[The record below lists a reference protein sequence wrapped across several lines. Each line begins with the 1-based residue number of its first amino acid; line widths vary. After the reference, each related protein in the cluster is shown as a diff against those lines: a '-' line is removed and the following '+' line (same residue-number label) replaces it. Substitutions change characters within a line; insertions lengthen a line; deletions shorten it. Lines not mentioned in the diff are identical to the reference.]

1 MAQSFS
7 DAPISVFTDELTRR
21 LYANDASMYEE
32 LPKGVCF
39 PSTTNDI
46 SKLISWAAQ
55 HRIPITPRAAGTSLA
70 GQTTGGGIVMD
81 ISRNMTDILEFDQEN
96 QKATVQPGVIR
107 DTLNGEA
114 AKYGLIFGPD
124 TSTTNRCMIGGM
136 IGNNSAGSFSIKYGT
151 TRDKI
156 HSVEMVLDDGSV
168 ATFEPLTNE
177 ELEAKTQLQNRE
189 GEIYREVNA
198 LLKKHRELIV
208 ESYPHPDI
216 IRRNT
221 GYALDV
227 LLKMEPFTP
236 GGRPF
241 NLAELVCGSEGTL
254 GIITQA
260 TVNLDVLDKH
270 SLLII
275 PHYHSL
281 KESLTST
288 VEIVKSGPAAVELA
302 DRIILDATKGNREQ
316 SRNRFF
322 LEGDPDAILTVQLDG
337 NSMEDL
343 EKRAKNIIT
352 DLKER
357 GLGYAYPIV
366 RDPEKQK
373 RVWDLRKAGL
383 GLLMGLGKDEKTPS
397 FVEDTAVRVE
407 DLPHYIEDFDEI
419 LEKYNCS
426 CVYYAHASVGEL
438 HLRPALD
445 IKTQDG
451 IEKMKKMAH
460 EIALLVKKYKGSLSG
475 EHGDGRVRAP
485 YIPYVLSEEMMPV
498 LEELKDIFDPA
509 DIFNPAKIVRTKSI
523 DSDLRYG
530 SDYTNISVPTV
541 YKYRKEG
548 SFGDAVELCNGA
560 GVCRKLADSGGTMCP
575 SYMATKN
582 EKDSTRGRANLFRQ
596 LFSGK
601 QKDAFTS
608 EELHDALDLCL
619 SCKAC
624 KTECPANVDMAKLK
638 AEFTQ
643 GWHRE
648 NGTSLS
654 YRFFGQPKMVFKL
667 AQIFPLLSNIV
678 AAQPA
683 TKEIFEQLFNVSKK
697 RSLPE
702 FSHQSFYSWFKK
714 HRQNGAVRSDK
725 KVVLLL
731 DLYTHHNE
739 PEMGKSLVR
748 VCEALGY
755 EVIST
760 SPTESGRTQMSK
772 GLLKQAKLIAEENIT
787 KLYDFAKNG
796 IPIVGLEPSEILSL
810 RDEYLDLCDDEFLE
824 KAKTIADQSFMA
836 EEFLLNVFK
845 STEDLSEIFRITSD
859 SVKVHG
865 HCHAKSLVGMQP
877 TLDVLSAIGLLP
889 EDLKTGCC
897 GMAGSFGYE
906 TDHYETSMQVGELTL
921 FPKLRE
927 TEDTIQICAPGFSCR
942 HQIKDGVQKKALHP
956 VQILERYLV

>member
-39 PSTTNDI
+39 PSSAKEI
-46 SKLISWAAQ
+46 SALVKWAAIHQ
-55 HRIPITPRAAGTSLA
+55 IPVTPRAAGTSLA

-81 ISRNMTDILEFDQEN
+81 ISRKMTDIIAIDREQN
-96 QKATVQPGVIR
+96 TATVQPGVIR
-107 DTLNGEA
+107 DTLNREA
-114 AKYGLIFGPD
+114 GKHGLIFGPD

-156 HSVEMVLDDGSV
+156 HSVEMVLDDGSIAV
-168 ATFEPLTNE
+168 FEPLTNE
-177 ELEAKTQLQNRE
+177 QFEAKTKLSNRE
-189 GEIYREVNA
+189 GAIYREVSA
-198 LLKKHRELIV
+198 LLKKNRAEIE
-208 ESYPHPDI
+208 ESYPHPEI

-227 LLKMEPFTP
+227 LLTMEPFTP

-241 NLAELVCGSEGTL
+241 NMAELICGSEGTL
-254 GIITQA
+254 GIITKA
-260 TVNLDVLDKH
+260 TLKLDTLDKH
-270 SLLII
+270 SLLVI
-275 PHYHSL
+275 PHYHTL

-288 VEIVKSGPAAVELA
+288 VEIVKGSPAAVELA
-302 DRIILDATKGNREQ
+302 DKIILDATKGNREQ
-316 SRNRFF
+316 RQNRFF

-337 NSMEDL
+337 NSMEEL
-343 EKRAKNIIT
+343 EERAQTIID
-352 DLKER
+352 DLKKR

-366 RDPEKQK
+366 RDPDKQK

-419 LEKYNCS
+419 LKKYNCS

-460 EIALLVKKYKGSLSG
+460 EIALLVKKYRGSLSG

-523 DSDLRYG
+523 DDDLRYG
-530 SDYTNISVPTV
+530 ADYTEISVPTV
-541 YKYRKEG
+541 YNYRSEG

-601 QKDAFTS
+601 QKDAFS
-608 EELHDALDLCL
+608 SHELHDALDLCL

-643 GWHRE
+643 GWNHE
-648 NGTSLS
+648 NGIPLS
-654 YRFFGQPKMVFKL
+654 YRFFGQPKPMFKL
-667 AQIFPLLSNIV
+667 AQVFPRLSNFM
-678 AAQPA
+678 ASQPA
-683 TKEIFEQLFNVSKK
+683 TKEVFNQLFNVSKE

-702 FSHQSFYSWFKK
+702 FSPQSFYSWFKK
-714 HRQNGAVRSDK
+714 HRQNGAVKSDK

-739 PEMGKSLVR
+739 PEMGKSFVR

-760 SPTESGRTQMSK
+760 PPTESGRTQMSK
-772 GLLKQAKLIAEENIT
+772 GLLTQAKRITGENIT
-787 KLYDFAKNG
+787 KLHDFAKNG

-810 RDEYLDLCDDEFLE
+810 RDEYLDLCDE
-824 KAKTIADQSFMA
+824 KYLKKANTIANQSFMA
-836 EEFLLNVFK
+836 EEFLLNVFN
-845 STEDLSEIFRITSD
+845 SIDDLSHYFRATSD
-859 SVKVHG
+859 TVKVHG
-865 HCHAKSLVGMQP
+865 HCHAKALVGMQP
-877 TLDVLSAIGLLP
+877 TLDLLSAIGLLP

-906 TDHYETSMQVGELTL
+906 ADHYKTSMEVGELTL

-927 TEDTIQICAPGFSCR
+927 SEDNVQLCAPGFSCR
-942 HQIKDGVQKKALHP
+942 HQIKDGVEKTALHP
-956 VQILERYLV
+956 VQILEKYLV